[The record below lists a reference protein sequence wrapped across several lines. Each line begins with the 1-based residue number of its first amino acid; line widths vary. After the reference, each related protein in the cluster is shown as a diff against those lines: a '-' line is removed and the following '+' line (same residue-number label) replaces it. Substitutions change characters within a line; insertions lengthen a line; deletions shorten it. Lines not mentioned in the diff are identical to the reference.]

1 MQFFFQAFACSGRYQ
16 PQADQAAQVHYDGFK
31 SFTILVAP
39 CKGVRILVQSEIQEI
54 LLAEWGIV
62 GFKESRIPL
71 RIALFHWQKNNE
83 SSPDIRNPRSG
94 IQNLGFPYM
103 GPASLQSRFFQRKRD
118 WRDLEAAIMKLSNWK
133 LTRLHNYIHVASYCV
148 ILKWQRKFSVQY
160 NNQSRVK
167 SKQLVSPP
175 KSETVQ

>member
-1 MQFFFQAFACSGRYQ
+1 MRYRVGLCAILCASICMQWPIPA
-16 PQADQAAQVHYDGFK
+16 QADQAAQVHYDGFK

-39 CKGVRILVQSEIQEI
+39 CKGVRTLVQSEIQEI

-133 LTRLHNYIHVASYCV
+133 LTRLHTCSLVLRN
-148 ILKWQRKFSVQY
+148 
-160 NNQSRVK
+160 
-167 SKQLVSPP
+167 SKMAAEVFG
-175 KSETVQ
+175 TI

>member
-1 MQFFFQAFACSGRYQ
+1 MRYRVGLCAILCASICMQWPIPAQAY
-16 PQADQAAQVHYDGFK
+16 QAAQVHYDGFK

-71 RIALFHWQKNNE
+71 RITLFHWQKNNE

-133 LTRLHNYIHVASYCV
+133 LTRLHTCGLVLRN
-148 ILKWQRKFSVQY
+148 
-160 NNQSRVK
+160 
-167 SKQLVSPP
+167 SKMAAEVFG
-175 KSETVQ
+175 TI